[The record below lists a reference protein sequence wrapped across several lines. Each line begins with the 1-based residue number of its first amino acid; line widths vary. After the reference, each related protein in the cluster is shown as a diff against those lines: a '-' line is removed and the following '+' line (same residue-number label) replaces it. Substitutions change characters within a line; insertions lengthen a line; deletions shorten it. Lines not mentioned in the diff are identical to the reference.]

1 MTSVNYLHYSINC
14 VPIYSLGN
22 GFLLP
27 GQTQC
32 PYTADVIYPPR
43 SCYCIFPVNTLLIL
57 KEEEKSRATKLRHCW
72 IWAAQLISCQRCTL
86 SLMMMTHDLS
96 SGGGEGTQGFYIHIN
111 ILTMCCVPAALLT
124 KWVTDSSRW
133 LKTAYEWFVGLI
145 RHLVVDSYKRSQHKI
160 DLLTYVI
167 SHSYIIYM
175 HKELWWNICTHTTC
189 TSWVP
194 MISTTTLILLW
205 CNDWAQSLSHKT
217 LMKISW
223 MILIW
228 VFWTCDI
235 ILKLHQMLFGHF
247 SLQWVIV
254 FSVGLKSGLRDGC
267 STSLN
272 SNLIWPIF
280 YKWCIVSM
288 EHQTTTYLLTDKD
301 FSKEFRGN
309 PSLIIPFTY
318 PKAPAKQPHR
328 VIIPPPQWSKAVMV
342 LLGV

>member
-22 GFLLP
+22 SFLLP

-133 LKTAYEWFVGLI
+133 LKTAYEWFVELI
-145 RHLVVDSYKRSQHKI
+145 CHLVVDSYKRSQHKI

-175 HKELWWNICTHTTC
+175 HKELWWKVCTHTQHVHHEFQWFLQQLSFYCDVMIGHNLCHTKH
-189 TSWVP
+189 SWRF
-194 MISTTTLILLW
+194 
-205 CNDWAQSLSHKT
+205 
-217 LMKISW
+217 SW

-228 VFWTCDI
+228 VFWTCDII

-247 SLQWVIV
+247 SLQLVIV

-272 SNLIWPIF
+272 SNLIWPIL
-280 YKWCIVSM
+280 YKWCIV
-288 EHQTTTYLLTDKD
+288 T
-301 FSKEFRGN
+301 
-309 PSLIIPFTY
+309 
-318 PKAPAKQPHR
+318 KQPLTFWLIR
-328 VIIPPPQWSKAVMV
+328 IFLKNLEAIPPS
-342 LLGV
+342 